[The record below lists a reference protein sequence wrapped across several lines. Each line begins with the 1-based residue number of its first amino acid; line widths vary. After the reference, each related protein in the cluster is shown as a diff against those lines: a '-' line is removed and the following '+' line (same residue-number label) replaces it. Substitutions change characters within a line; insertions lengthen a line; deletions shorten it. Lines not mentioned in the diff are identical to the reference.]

1 MQREAG
7 TSGREAPRRVLE
19 ANGGKTRFGLSLKV
33 VAIAG
38 ASTAIVALILAL
50 SFGREVEKLLEQ
62 ELADRGRLAALALAN
77 SSATLVFAQDVS
89 GLEALTAATLADV
102 PGAAYVIARDERGR
116 PLAEAVREDLG
127 DARPKAVDL
136 AELDL
141 GIRFLERS
149 VSVGDRQMLHVVSLI
164 TFKSKAGAQYL
175 DPLGIE
181 AALGAPAAGNAG
193 VKVLG
198 SVEIGFPYADLRSRI
213 GAASRRSLGLASVV
227 LVACL
232 LAILPLARLITR
244 PLTQLSEAALG
255 IAQGDLRQDVTRSG
269 SDEVADLG
277 RSFGR
282 MVAELQSMLG
292 ELKEAAAALAQES
305 DAMLGAATRQAAMAA
320 QQSAA
325 VAEMNASTQEIAQ
338 TSSAAIEQADRVIA
352 VTQTAEE
359 SSRAG
364 EGIVEEAVGSTTHV
378 EEHVSTIAT
387 RLGALSTRVG
397 EIGDI
402 IGKVKD
408 LSLRSNVLALNA
420 AIQAARSAESG
431 ASFSVIAREMRALA
445 EQSSATAGEVPKL
458 LGEIVESSEAAAAA
472 TQQGSE
478 KARST
483 AALARRAGATIGNLA
498 NVCRES
504 ATAARQI
511 AESSRQQATGVNEI
525 VGALAQLAQAAEG
538 NVAGSEETR
547 RAAER
552 LKAVSGRLTRLAERY
567 RS

>member
-1 MQREAG
+1 MQTEAG
-7 TSGREAPRRVLE
+7 TSGRDASPRMLG
-19 ANGGKTRFGLSLKV
+19 ANDRRTRFGLSLKV

-77 SSATLVFAQDVS
+77 SSATLVFAQDVT

-164 TFKSKAGAQYL
+164 TFKSKADAQYL

-198 SVEIGFPYADLRSRI
+198 SVEIGFPYADLTEPDRRREPQVARARVR
-213 GAASRRSLGLASVV
+213 GARGLPA
-227 LVACL
+227 
-232 LAILPLARLITR
+232 LAIFPLARFTTR

-282 MVAELQSMLG
+282 MVAELQAMLG

-378 EEHVSTIAT
+378 EEHVS
-387 RLGALSTRVG
+387 RDRH
-397 EIGDI
+397 
-402 IGKVKD
+402 
-408 LSLRSNVLALNA
+408 
-420 AIQAARSAESG
+420 
-431 ASFSVIAREMRALA
+431 
-445 EQSSATAGEVPKL
+445 P
-458 LGEIVESSEAAAAA
+458 
-472 TQQGSE
+472 
-478 KARST
+478 
-483 AALARRAGATIGNLA
+483 ARRALHAGGRDRRHHRQGQGSVAAVERARPERRHPGGALGGERGELLGDRA
-498 NVCRES
+498 RDARPGGAVERDRGRGAE
-504 ATAARQI
+504 AARRDRREQRGGRRRDP
-511 AESSRQQATGVNEI
+511 AGQREGPVHGRAGAAGGGHDRQPRERVPRVRDG
-525 VGALAQLAQAAEG
+525 GAARL
-538 NVAGSEETR
+538 R
-547 RAAER
+547 RARASR
-552 LKAVSGRLTRLAERY
+552 RRA
-567 RS
+567 